1 LDGWDSENHPHSLF
15 AKRFTS
21 SVGELRAMRRAPNHF
36 KQFLKKISESLFC
49 LRFVFPYTTCP
60 LKNVMS
66 FMIYDNFNRPVL
78 NLRISVTQKCDKH
91 CPYCHR
97 EGEREPTTLMTVKEI
112 LRIVRIAIS
121 LGISRVKLTGGEPLL
136 RKEIVE
142 IVKGITALEGLTD
155 LSMTTNGTHLKGLA
169 KDLKVAGLERVNV
182 SLPTLDHKVYS
193 EVMGGNLQD
202 ALDGIKAAVDAG
214 LKPVKVN
221 MLLLKEINDQE
232 VEKMMHFAAQTGTIL
247 QMIELEPINLGEG
260 YYESHHLSLDKV
272 EDKLEKVAVE
282 KRVRKFMQK
291 RRVYTL
297 PDVKVELIRP
307 IENTEFCAS
316 CTRIRVTSDGKIKP
330 CLMRSDNLVDFL
342 TPMRNGADDK
352 KISEIFIEAVKKREP
367 YYKVAKT
374 SKTEA

>member
-1 LDGWDSENHPHSLF
+1 
-15 AKRFTS
+15 
-21 SVGELRAMRRAPNHF
+21 
-36 KQFLKKISESLFC
+36 
-49 LRFVFPYTTCP
+49 
-60 LKNVMS
+60 
-66 FMIYDNFNRPVL
+66 MIYDNCNRPVL

-97 EGEREPTTLMTVKEI
+97 EGEREPTTLMTVEEI
-112 LRIVRIAIS
+112 LRIIRIAIS
-121 LGISRVKLTGGEPLL
+121 LGITRVKLTGGEPLL

-169 KDLKVAGLERVNV
+169 KGLKAAGLERVNV
-182 SLPTLDHKVYS
+182 SLPTLDPKVYS
-193 EVMGGNLQD
+193 EVMGGKLKD
-202 ALDGIKAAVDAG
+202 ALDGIKAAVDDG
-214 LKPVKVN
+214 LQPVKVN
-221 MLLLKEINDQE
+221 MLLLKGINDKE

-247 QMIELEPINLGEG
+247 QMIELEPINLGKG
-260 YYESHHLSLDKV
+260 YYERHHLGLDKV
-272 EDKLEKVAVE
+272 EEKLEKLAVE
-282 KRVRKFMQK
+282 KHVRRFMQK

-352 KISEIFIEAVKKREP
+352 KIEEIFIEAVKKREP
-367 YYKVAKT
+367 YYKAAKAA
-374 SKTEA
+374 KTEA